1 MPIMSVGE
9 LSANGEMGSNVL
21 FGEREGHLI
30 DIKTNAT
37 SKFYRRR
44 GVYFMK
50 IYVLKNRI
58 VESDFVRPGT
68 AA

>member
-1 MPIMSVGE
+1 MQTFENAVVDMPIMSVGE

-21 FGEREGHLI
+21 FGERDGHLI

-44 GVYFMK
+44 GVSFMK
-50 IYVLKNRI
+50 L
-58 VESDFVRPGT
+58 
-68 AA
+68 